1 MKLSQLKPWLKAS
14 PNKIPHC
21 VLSCYAGCS
30 DYLMEV
36 EYKHQLRPLK
46 DEKDNLLHFQNI
58 EQAQTLLKSVGI
70 SNMTLRLTDPY
81 DEFSAD
87 GKVSQCEEDIVLH
100 F

>member
-36 EYKHQLRPLK
+36 EYKHQLHPLK

-87 GKVSQCEEDIVLH
+87 GKVLQCEEDIVLH

>member
-36 EYKHQLRPLK
+36 EYKHQLHPLK

-81 DEFSAD
+81 DEFSDD

>member
-14 PNKIPHC
+14 PNKIPIY
-21 VLSCYAGCS
+21 VLGCYAGCS

-36 EYKHQLRPLK
+36 EYKHQLHPLK